1 MVKPLG
7 IIVIMLIE
15 EQNKKQ
21 KNQGGLTYG
30 NYTTNESF

>member
-7 IIVIMLIE
+7 IIDIMLIE
-15 EQNKKQ
+15 EKTKT

-30 NYTTNESF
+30 YYTTNESF